1 MATTID
7 TPEKGNGLLQRFHA
21 WKLSDAK
28 SRFSELVREASHEP
42 QRITVEGKDSVM
54 IISAEMFSKLLP
66 ATAQPNLYELL
77 SQSPLADLDF
87 DFEAE
92 RSPVRD
98 VEL

>member
-7 TPEKGNGLLQRFHA
+7 TPEKGKGLLQRFHA

-28 SRFSELVREASHEP
+28 ARFSELVREASLEP

-54 IISAEMFSKLLP
+54 IISVEMFSRLLP

-77 SQSPLADLDF
+77 SQSPLAELDF

>member
-7 TPEKGNGLLQRFHA
+7 TPENGKGLLQRFRA

-28 SRFSELVREASHEP
+28 ARFSELVREASREP
-42 QRITVEGKDSVM
+42 QRVTVEGKDSVM
-54 IISAEMFSKLLP
+54 IVSAEMLSRLLP
-66 ATAQPNLYELL
+66 ATTQPNLHELL
-77 SQSPLADLDF
+77 SQSPLAELDF
-87 DFEAE
+87 NFEAE